1 MIYRIF
7 SMFGQA
13 FSVGWN
19 FIVDLVEASGMT
31 KAVFIGLIVSLNVL
45 VIVFGTLRARAF
57 SGGDKAEDISP
68 EEMFERDV
76 ERARYRSSVNREARR
91 RDGGTSSSSG
101 YRSMSRAEKMKSAGW
116 K

>member
-7 SMFGQA
+7 NMFGQA

-76 ERARYRSSVNREARR
+76 DNARYRMMVNERARYDIKSSRQAAAR
-91 RDGGTSSSSG
+91 D
-101 YRSMSRAEKMKSAGW
+101 RALGKKEGW
-116 K
+116 YK

>member
-1 MIYRIF
+1 MLYQIF
-7 SMFGQA
+7 NMFGQA
-13 FSVGWN
+13 FSAGWTML
-19 FIVDLVEASGMT
+19 VDMVEASGMS

-68 EEMFERDV
+68 EDMFERDV
-76 ERARYRSSVNREARR
+76 ENARYRQAVSKEASWRNKGR
-91 RDGGTSSSSG
+91 GGYSD
-101 YRSMSRAEKMKSAGW
+101 KFDPIHHNMKRG